1 VPRATKERAPE
12 VSFEPQ
18 QIVVAI
24 MGDQHTHEL
33 VEQGGVFSLNFLD
46 TDQEDLALRFTR
58 PLRPENGTVGG
69 AYTKVET
76 GAPLFEDAL
85 AHLECRGVGK
95 VEPDDHTVFLG
106 EVAAATP
113 RRPADIFTDLD
124 TAMEY
129 GG

>member
-1 VPRATKERAPE
+1 V
-12 VSFEPQ
+12 
-18 QIVVAI
+18 VVAV

-58 PLRPENGTVGG
+58 PLRPENGTVDA
-69 AYTKVET
+69 AYTKGES
-76 GAPLFEDAL
+76 GAPPFEDAH
-85 AHLECRGVGK
+85 AHLECRVVGK
-95 VEPDDHTVFLG
+95 MEPGDHTVFLG

-124 TAMEY
+124 TAM
-129 GG
+129 